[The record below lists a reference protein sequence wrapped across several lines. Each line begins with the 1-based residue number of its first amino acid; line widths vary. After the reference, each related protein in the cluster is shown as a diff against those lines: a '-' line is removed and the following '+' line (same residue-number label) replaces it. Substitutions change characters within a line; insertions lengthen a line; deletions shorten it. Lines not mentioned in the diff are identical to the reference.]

1 MPVLMGVRPISSES
15 NAPPCLFG
23 GCDCHSITATLIR
36 GEDLRSAEQ
45 TVAFASAVMR
55 QSGSIVVD
63 NRHARTLWLNLS
75 MTATDVTGRCPSEDI
90 GGHCGYAE
98 FSKAVDAPKHECH
111 AGLKEVGCR
120 RPAH

>member
-1 MPVLMGVRPISSES
+1 M
-15 NAPPCLFG
+15 
-23 GCDCHSITATLIR
+23 TR
-36 GEDLRSAEQ
+36 GEDLGLLTR
-45 TVAFASAVMR
+45 TVASASAVMQ

-63 NRHARTLWLNLS
+63 NRHARTLRLNKS

-90 GGHCGYAE
+90 GGLCGYAE
-98 FSKAVDAPKHECH
+98 FPKAVHAPKHECH